1 MSLWP
6 KPLLNR
12 VVDQRIMI
20 SLVYKILFHNIA
32 TRTKRLVARGT
43 IFYSTVVQYQ
53 SIVRL
58 SVRLH
63 VSDKDL
69 GRLMDSL
76 EVDFTSRYYGINT
89 PSRRLHWRREVLTD
103 ALKTTPKKNI
113 KTWLHWWSR
122 KHALN
127 NCQSW
132 DTVPIIMLEWMRNK
146 RHIGS
151 GEKASKA
158 QRTTSTN
165 SRRLKS

>member
-20 SLVYKILFHNIA
+20 SLVYEILFHTIA
-32 TRTKRLVARGT
+32 TRTKWLVARGT
-43 IFYSTVVQYQ
+43 IFYSTVVQHQ

-69 GRLMDSL
+69 GKLMDSL

-89 PSRRLHWRREVLTD
+89 PSCRLHWRREVLTD
-103 ALKTTPKKNI
+103 ALKMTPKKNI
-113 KTWLHWWSR
+113 KNMTGLM
-122 KHALN
+122 K
-127 NCQSW
+127 
-132 DTVPIIMLEWMRNK
+132 LEECLKQLSKLRYCTNY
-146 RHIGS
+146 HEGIN
-151 GEKASKA
+151 EK
-158 QRTTSTN
+158 
-165 SRRLKS
+165 

>member
-20 SLVYKILFHNIA
+20 SLVYKILFHAIA
-32 TRTKRLVARGT
+32 TRTKWLVARGT
-43 IFYSTVVQYQ
+43 ILYSTVVQHQ

-89 PSRRLHWRREVLTD
+89 PSCRLHWRRELLTD
-103 ALKTTPKKNI
+103 ALKMTPKKNI
-113 KTWLHWWSR
+113 KTWLDWWNR
-122 KHALN
+122 KSALN
-127 NCQSW
+127 NYQSW
-132 DTVPIIMLEWMRNK
+132 DTVPIIMKEWMRNK

-151 GEKASKA
+151 GE
-158 QRTTSTN
+158 
-165 SRRLKS
+165 RRARHKEPLQQTVAG